1 MENNKN
7 MNAKGNKGNKRTE
20 FVKGLAA
27 VGIAASTTAG
37 MVAMTVNSYNERKP
51 MDMTNYNTDDKIYE
65 YYIENSDDS
74 EAIRLDKLN
83 KMKLLE
89 RNISLY
95 ENLKNE
101 KLTEAQNDNL
111 NYAISSIKAEMR
123 AGTVAD
129 IYLNDIFKE
138 KIKDAYDVDKVTTEA
153 YLTREAEE
161 VINITLGKDYS
172 EKLMD
177 SKDKI
182 DEIKT
187 AIRDIVSLQELKEK
201 SSYDENDVKEFIRA
215 FENMKGF
222 SNLKFVKKGDEPLSI
237 EETVLVDLED
247 GKYTIYDVNI
257 DDNKNVNITGKK
269 DVVVKDNKII
279 SDEEER

>member
-1 MENNKN
+1 MKNNKN
-7 MNAKGNKGNKRTE
+7 MNVKENNKENKHAK
-20 FVKGLAA
+20 FVQGLAA
-27 VGIAASTTAG
+27 LGFAGLTTAG
-37 MVAMTVNSYNERKP
+37 ITAITIDSYNKTKP

-74 EAIRLDKLN
+74 EAIILDKLN

-111 NYAISSIKAEMR
+111 NYAISSIKSEMR

-138 KIKDAYDVDKVTTEA
+138 KIKDAYNVDRVTTEA

-161 VINITLGKDYS
+161 VIKITLEKDYS
-172 EKLMD
+172 KKLMD
-177 SKDKI
+177 SKDEI

-187 AIRDIVSLQELKEK
+187 AIRDIVSLQKLKEK

-237 EETVLVDLED
+237 EEINLQEINLQ
-247 GKYTIYDVNI
+247 GKYEIVNPA
-257 DDNKNVNITGKK
+257 NEK
-269 DVVVKDNKII
+269 DI
-279 SDEEER
+279 SER